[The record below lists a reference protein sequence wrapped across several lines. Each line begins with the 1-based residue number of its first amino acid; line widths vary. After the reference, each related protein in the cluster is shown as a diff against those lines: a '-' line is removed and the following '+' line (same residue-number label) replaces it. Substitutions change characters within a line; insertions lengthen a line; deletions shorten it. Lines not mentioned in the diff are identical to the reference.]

1 MYFKTQIEIP
11 KEWENVEAHYQGEKV
26 QVFSLDKVKHK
37 DEYKL
42 VENQFMINNGYGG
55 KVTGIER
62 IQNIDLFENYYFAR
76 RRVLDKYNHK
86 KLGLTENNLNS
97 K

>member
-1 MYFKTQIEIP
+1 MP

-55 KVTGIER
+55 KVISIER

-76 RRVLDKYNHK
+76 RRVLDKYNHAFF
-86 KLGLTENNLNS
+86 GLTENNLNS